1 MDLSETFTK
10 PLKDFA
16 KNSIRLVKRCSKPDI
31 KGKQKVHRSVCVC
44 VCVERERKRERER
57 RRRSFVFST
66 QLCSIF
72 WKPRRKRVC
81 VCVFFLNDNGLP
93 CVFVDRFFF
102 VARNEGY
109 FAREAFERVTN
120 SVVLQSTRDFASKL
134 S

>member
-1 MDLSETFTK
+1 M
-10 PLKDFA
+10 
-16 KNSIRLVKRCSKPDI
+16 
-31 KGKQKVHRSVCVC
+31 
-44 VCVERERKRERER
+44 
-57 RRRSFVFST
+57 
-66 QLCSIF
+66 
-72 WKPRRKRVC
+72 C